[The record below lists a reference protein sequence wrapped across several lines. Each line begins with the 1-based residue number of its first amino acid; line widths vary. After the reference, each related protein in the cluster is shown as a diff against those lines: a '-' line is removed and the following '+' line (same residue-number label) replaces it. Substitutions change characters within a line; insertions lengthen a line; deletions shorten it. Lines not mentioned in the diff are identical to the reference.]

1 MFGAQITIGQ
11 AVTVCL
17 FSLAVVFLVL
27 LAISYLIDLIAWIV
41 RKIEKKDTP
50 QTPSAAPAAAQS
62 SAPAPAPRDDSVD
75 AVLVAAAVA
84 AYLGK
89 NTDEFVVRSI
99 RRAAAP
105 ESLWSQLGRA
115 DSLQ

>member
-50 QTPSAAPAAAQS
+50 KAPAAVSAPAQS
-62 SAPAPAPRDDSVD
+62 TAPAPRDDSVD

-105 ESLWSQLGRA
+105 ESFWSQLGRA